1 MSARPQ
7 TITQSENDWSTVR
20 IAATP
25 DQTWAVDADYLHGR
39 LDVLRKLGAHYA
51 NRIWLLDLV
60 SDIMLVAGV
69 LSAFFVAWWSCIPII
84 GLACLQRIS
93 NRRMAGEL
101 AGKAAQESTDAFL
114 YLYNSG
120 VLWLEQPTNPTS
132 ARRPR
137 FP

>member
-1 MSARPQ
+1 MSAKAHSKAYADESR
-7 TITQSENDWSTVR
+7 TTVR

-25 DQTWAVDADYLHGR
+25 DQTWALDADYLHGR
-39 LDVLRKLGAHYA
+39 LDVLRKLGNHYA

-69 LSAFFVAWWSCIPII
+69 VSTFFIAWWTCVPII
-84 GLACLQRIS
+84 GLAILQRVS

-120 VLWLEQPTNPTS
+120 VLWLEQPTSPPS
-132 ARRPR
+132 DRRPR
-137 FP
+137 LP